1 MSHKNIKTVAG
12 CLTRV
17 TCDITAPEGTDTTL
31 SAYLVYEDESRPA
44 TLESAGVIIFPAVP
58 YGHYAYE
65 VRCGGKPVAFGH
77 LLVRPSA
84 FPHTDGVVDYTLAAD
99 LTTTDAALVEIT
111 IAPGPRGP
119 QGEKGEQGEPLTYA
133 DLTEE
138 QKEELIGPLG
148 YAEVD
153 VAPEG
158 TTEDN
163 YNAYGFGF
171 EMPRAGRIKGL
182 TLECRDAGTATPEN
196 TPVWLKVWRGTTLI
210 ARSAN
215 AQQHA
220 VDAVLSYTF
229 AEPFAVAEGE
239 EIKVSFHA
247 EEGLAETGY
256 YMGRQCCLRVVAKDP
271 ATTGGLLGD
280 QGGYGAASDTTQRSW
295 VAKHTWHMQVG
306 VFAPAEHATDTTAHI
321 TAAERAAWNA
331 AAANEGVSGDDLV
344 ELAGLDEWEEENQGK
359 TLMFGSVSGQGSP
372 TGQAVPA
379 TAGLTFTY
387 STTDTISA
395 NRIQIYATADDV
407 PVVSVNG
414 NLCALKSIAY
424 ENSWVLL
431 EYEFGEF
438 MLNPETTIEIR
449 GANTVRGGES
459 TPSGTE
465 LLSGSINGVYPFALL
480 YHVAQ
485 EKKIGIKNEVYM
497 VRVFSATG
505 EAVLYKNNDTLDNLS
520 ASFVSEKGYVWY
532 DYGST
537 YPAAAAE
544 GCVGFTVVIN
554 ENHDALKTILSDWV
568 EYYKQL
574 IGDEMKIIRVR

>member
-148 YAEVD
+148 YAEVE

-158 TTEDN
+158 TTEND

-171 EMPRAGRIKGL
+171 VMPRTGRIKGL
-182 TLECRDAGTATPEN
+182 TLECRDSGTATPEN

-210 ARSAN
+210 ARSEN
-215 AQQHA
+215 SQQHA
-220 VDAVLSYTF
+220 VDAVLGYSF
-229 AEPFAVAEGE
+229 AEPFEVAEGE

-256 YMGRQCCLRVVAKDP
+256 YMGRQCCFRVVAKDP
-271 ATTGGLLGD
+271 AAPGGMLGD
-280 QGGYGAASDTTQRSW
+280 QGGYGSATDTTQRSW

-306 VFAPAEHATDTTAHI
+306 VFAPAEHVEDSTVHI
-321 TAAERAAWNA
+321 TAE
-331 AAANEGVSGDDLV
+331 EH
-344 ELAGLDEWEEENQGK
+344 AGLAE
-359 TLMFGSVSGQGSP
+359 
-372 TGQAVPA
+372 
-379 TAGLTFTY
+379 
-387 STTDTISA
+387 
-395 NRIQIYATADDV
+395 
-407 PVVSVNG
+407 
-414 NLCALKSIAY
+414 
-424 ENSWVLL
+424 LL
-431 EYEFGEF
+431 EHKD
-438 MLNPETTIEIR
+438 
-449 GANTVRGGES
+449 
-459 TPSGTE
+459 E
-465 LLSGSINGVYPFALL
+465 LLALL
-480 YHVAQ
+480 A
-485 EKKIGIKNEVYM
+485 
-497 VRVFSATG
+497 
-505 EAVLYKNNDTLDNLS
+505 
-520 ASFVSEKGYVWY
+520 
-532 DYGST
+532 
-537 YPAAAAE
+537 
-544 GCVGFTVVIN
+544 
-554 ENHDALKTILSDWV
+554 
-568 EYYKQL
+568 
-574 IGDEMKIIRVR
+574 